1 MSETYINIGHD
12 NYLDINSGEIHEEKV
27 NRFCISIGYI
37 LSDDDYFDELY
48 NNIEHTERKS
58 IDYTDFEEQNKEAIN
73 DILNKYPVLVKKG
86 IKTGKD
92 LMLKIDSLDFVLTD
106 EEIEQLNDTVRDFLE
121 DYFSEQ
127 TAEHLKDF
135 GYYGYWGQDDKVRDV
150 IDAFIHYNQLEVSK
164 NGRGYGGYSY
174 KVEIVKKISDLIIY
188 IESHKKLAEENK
200 IFNEEMKDTIRE
212 FLSDGDFTTTLD
224 KLEAEN
230 VFIKSEHLELIIDYM
245 ERENTIAEEN
255 EEYLV
260 YEPSDIQE
268 AKDYLIKA
276 RKIDLQDKLEQ
287 QLKSNEKAAKK
298 LAKV

>member
-12 NYLDINSGEIHEEKV
+12 NYLDINTGEIHEDNV

-37 LSDDDYFDELY
+37 LSDEHYFEELY
-48 NNIEHTERKS
+48 NNIDHAERRS
-58 IDYTDFEEQNKEAIN
+58 IDYKDFEEENKEAIN
-73 DILNKYPVLVKKG
+73 EILNKYPVLVKKG

-106 EEIEQLNDTVRDFLE
+106 EEIEELNDLERYFLE

-135 GYYGYWGQDDKVRDV
+135 GYYGYWGQADNVREV
-150 IDAFIHYNQLEVSK
+150 IDAFIHYNQLEDSK

-174 KVEIVKKISDLIIY
+174 KVELMKKMSDLMIY
-188 IESHKKLAEENK
+188 IEGHKKLAEENK

-212 FLSDGDFTTTLD
+212 FLIDGDFTTILD

-260 YEPSDIQE
+260 YEYSDIQE

-276 RKIDLQDKLEQ
+276 RRLDLQDKLEQ
-287 QLKSNEKAAKK
+287 QLKTTEKAAKK